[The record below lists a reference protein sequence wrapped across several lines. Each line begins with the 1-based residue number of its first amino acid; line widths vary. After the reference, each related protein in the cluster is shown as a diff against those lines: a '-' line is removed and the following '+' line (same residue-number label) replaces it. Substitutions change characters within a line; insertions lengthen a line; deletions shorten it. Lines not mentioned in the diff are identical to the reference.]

1 MTAGKL
7 RPLSNRVLNP
17 VLRRLAAAGVDP
29 NLVTLAGFG
38 LSLGAG
44 LLVLAGHWV
53 PAGLAFWLGGL
64 TDLLDGGL
72 ARLTDR
78 TTKFGAFLDSTLDRL
93 SEAAVLG
100 ALALV
105 FSRGGDEMGVG
116 LAFGTAVFGLLTSY
130 TRARAEGLGLKAD
143 VGLADRGVRVALLG
157 AGLIVGPVREVLGL
171 LTFLGALTTLQRI
184 LYVRR
189 QALKD

>member
-1 MTAGKL
+1 VTAAKL
-7 RPLSNRVLNP
+7 RPLSNRILNP
-17 VLRRLAAAGVDP
+17 VLRLLAAAGVSP

-44 LLVLAGHWV
+44 LFVLAGHKV
-53 PAGLAFWLGGL
+53 PAGLVFWLGGL

-72 ARLTDR
+72 ARLTGK
-78 TTKFGAFLDSTLDRL
+78 TTRFGAFLDSTLDRL

-105 FSRGGDEMGVG
+105 FARGGDEAGVG
-116 LAFGTAVFGLLTSY
+116 LAFGAAVFGLLTSY
-130 TRARAEGLGLKAD
+130 VRARAEGLGLKAS

-157 AGLIVGPVREVLGL
+157 AGLILGPVREVLGL
-171 LTFLGALTTLQRI
+171 LTLLGALTTLQRI

-189 QALKD
+189 QAPKD

>member
-1 MTAGKL
+1 MTAAKL
-7 RPLSNRVLNP
+7 RPLSNRILNP
-17 VLRRLAAAGVDP
+17 VLRLLAAAGVSP

-44 LLVLAGHWV
+44 LFVLAGHKV
-53 PAGLAFWLGGL
+53 PAGLVFWLGGL

-72 ARLTDR
+72 ARLTGK
-78 TTKFGAFLDSTLDRL
+78 TTRFGAFLDSTLDRL

-105 FSRGGDEMGVG
+105 FARGGDEAGVG
-116 LAFGTAVFGLLTSY
+116 LAFGAAVFGLLTSY
-130 TRARAEGLGLKAD
+130 VRARAEGLGLKAS

-157 AGLIVGPVREVLGL
+157 AGLILGPVREVLGL
-171 LTFLGALTTLQRI
+171 LTLLGALTTLQRI

-189 QALKD
+189 QAPKD